1 MACQRC
7 GNNISATENIV
18 QRLLPENLPS
28 FVNHGRMSSKP
39 PSATPQARRHDRTA
53 VNIDVTVV
61 GVLESFE
68 ATLADLSEGGAM
80 VTGGSL
86 PERARCEI
94 HCAGQVVYGLVMW
107 SEVDRMGIR
116 FPYEMRDGPLH
127 QLLVVARSHGQPRT
141 MAVAPRPMAGFGRR
155 GL

>member
-1 MACQRC
+1 
-7 GNNISATENIV
+7 
-18 QRLLPENLPS
+18 
-28 FVNHGRMSSKP
+28 MSSQP
-39 PSATPQARRHDRTA
+39 PSSNPQARRHARTA

-61 GVLESFE
+61 GVLDSFD
-68 ATLADLSEGGAM
+68 ATLADLSEGGAL

-94 HCAGQVVYGLVMW
+94 HYAGQVVYGLVMW
-107 SEVDRMGIR
+107 SEVDRMGVR

-127 QLLVVARSHGQPRT
+127 QLLVVARSHGQPRAAT
-141 MAVAPRPMAGFGRR
+141 AAPRPMGGFGRR